1 MREKLDVGAVLT
13 RVLEYYR
20 AQAGLVLPA
29 ALILFL
35 PVAILNGVIRHSSGS
50 ILLSLLAAGI
60 GLVAT
65 YWFQGMMVEAVRDIQ
80 DGQRDFD
87 VASLFRSVM
96 PVLAPLVGAGVLAGF
111 GIAIGLVLLIVPG
124 LILMTIWAVVAPVIV
139 IERRGVFEAFRRSR
153 ELVQGNGL
161 AVLGVIVLIFILRFV
176 ASVVL
181 GAIAIGISDSV
192 AGYAVAE
199 LLAYVL
205 VAPLG
210 ALAAAVLYF
219 ELRRLAGEPPVHGG
233 VLPAGVAPEPGPPV
247 APGTVAGTPPPP
259 PGSVPPPP
267 PPPSPAQPPPGP
279 PSP

>member
-1 MREKLDVGAVLT
+1 MREKLDIGAVLT
-13 RVLEYYR
+13 RVFEYYR

-35 PVAILNGVIRHSSGS
+35 PVSILNGVIRHSSSS
-50 ILLSLLAAGI
+50 ILLSLLATGI

-65 YWFQGMMVEAVRDIQ
+65 YWFQGMVVEAVRDIQ
-80 DGQRDFD
+80 DGRRDFD
-87 VASLFRSVM
+87 VGSLFRSVM
-96 PVLAPLVGAGVLAGF
+96 PVLPPLILAGLLAGF

-124 LILMTIWAVVAPVIV
+124 LILLTIWAVVAPVIV

-153 ELVQGNGL
+153 ELVHGNGL
-161 AVLGVIVLIFILRFV
+161 NVLGVIVLIFILRFL
-176 ASVVL
+176 ASLVL

-199 LLAYVL
+199 LLASVL

-219 ELRRLAGEPPVHGG
+219 ELRRLAGEPAVHGD
-233 VLPAGVAPEPGPPV
+233 VAPAGVAPPPV
-247 APGTVAGTPPPP
+247 APGTVAGTPPAP

-267 PPPSPAQPPPGP
+267 PPAQPPPGP
-279 PSP
+279 PGA